1 MLQMYLPF
9 RYLQYPGNLFWHER
23 GYRFSWRVMLM
34 EKNGFTSIILKD
46 PVKNI
51 QKEIDQ
57 NEYLTAFQQQQMRSQ
72 PDMILQFA
80 KHIGDEFKD
89 ENGYAP
95 EIYVKSRL
103 SLNGRR
109 SQPFTNDTINIYS
122 LENPENSNWIIP
134 LKQ

>member
-1 MLQMYLPF
+1 
-9 RYLQYPGNLFWHER
+9 
-23 GYRFSWRVMLM
+23 M

-80 KHIGDEFKD
+80 RYIGDEFKD
-89 ENGYAP
+89 KNGYAP

-109 SQPFTNDTINIYS
+109 SQPFTNDTINIYAVEY
-122 LENPENSNWIIP
+122 LENSNWIIP